1 MSTAENIRPM
11 REGFVEQ
18 DEVKVPRA
26 APPPHM
32 EDPPPPPEERSAAD
46 FLKAEKWPVV
56 VKLLHKQITNNN
68 GEMINQLEFRQPRGG
83 DINRYGNPCRINQ
96 EGDVVID
103 ERKMHYVMA
112 ALCGVLPP
120 MLEAMDPRDWN
131 SCAYRLRDFFCRICG
146 PGSRTERRRGNDPR
160 LLSPG
165 RALQTASGCFSG
177 DAARRCK
184 AACVSHGAAHRAPRA
199 QSQG

>member
-1 MSTAENIRPM
+1 MNEAVRLK
-11 REGFVEQ
+11 EGFQPEK
-18 DEVKVPRA
+18 EKEEKLPRA

-32 EDPPPPPEERSAAD
+32 EDPPPEETTPAD
-46 FLKAEKWPVV
+46 LVKSEKWPIV
-56 VKLLHKQITNNN
+56 VKLIHKPIANQN
-68 GEMINQLEFRQPRGG
+68 GEMLERLEFRQPRGG

-131 SCAYRLRDFFCRICG
+131 SCAYRLRDFFL
-146 PGSRTERRRGNDPR
+146 PD
-160 LLSPG
+160 L
-165 RALQTASGCFSG
+165 RAWL
-177 DAARRCK
+177 
-184 AACVSHGAAHRAPRA
+184 
-199 QSQG
+199 